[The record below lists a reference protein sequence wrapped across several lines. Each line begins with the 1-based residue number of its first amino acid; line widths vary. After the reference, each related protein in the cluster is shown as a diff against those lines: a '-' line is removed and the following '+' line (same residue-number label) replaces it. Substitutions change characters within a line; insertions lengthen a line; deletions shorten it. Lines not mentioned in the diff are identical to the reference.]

1 MVRTCRAC
9 LTPPPV
15 DDRPFLRSRRP
26 EVSRVRRD
34 GCHHGSST
42 DQDLQYSEQAS
53 GTWAALK
60 GLVHR
65 PVLERTAVAA
75 VDLVVQP
82 GEVLGLLGPNGAG
95 KTTTIKMLCGLLHPT
110 SGELDV
116 LGFRPSRRQ
125 FDFLRS
131 ISVVFGQKSML
142 WWTSRRTS
150 RCSSTGGSTPW
161 ARRSSGAASTS

>member
-1 MVRTCRAC
+1 VSAGTAAITAAA
-9 LTPPPV
+9 LTKTY
-15 DDRPFLRSRRP
+15 R
-26 EVSRVRRD
+26 
-34 GCHHGSST
+34 
-42 DQDLQYSEQAS
+42 YSEQAS

-142 WWTSRRTS
+142 WWDVSTHESLLIHRRIYA
-150 RCSSTGGSTPW
+150 W